1 MTPGLSSRSREVNFM
16 NRKETAAPRGEIKA
30 FLGEGTDFKG
40 VLTFE
45 GTVRI
50 DGKMEGE
57 IHTKDTLIVGESA
70 VVNAEIN
77 VNTVAISGMVRG
89 NVTATGK
96 VEVRRPGKL
105 YGNIKTPSL
114 FIEEGVI
121 FEGNCSMARGAG
133 EEKRVPPISLSRSEA
148 GKEDA
153 DRPASAKKDS

>member
-1 MTPGLSSRSREVNFM
+1 M
-16 NRKETAAPRGEIKA
+16 NRKDTAAPRGEIKA

-70 VVNAEIN
+70 VVSAEIN
-77 VNTVAISGMVRG
+77 VNTIAISGVVKG
-89 NVTATGK
+89 NINATGK
-96 VEVRRPGKL
+96 IEIHRPGKL
-105 YGNIKTPSL
+105 FGNVKTPIL
-114 FIEEGVI
+114 FVEEGVI
-121 FEGNCSMARGAG
+121 FEGNCSMSSQAG

-148 GKEDA
+148 GKEETEKT
-153 DRPASAKKDS
+153 ASAKKDS